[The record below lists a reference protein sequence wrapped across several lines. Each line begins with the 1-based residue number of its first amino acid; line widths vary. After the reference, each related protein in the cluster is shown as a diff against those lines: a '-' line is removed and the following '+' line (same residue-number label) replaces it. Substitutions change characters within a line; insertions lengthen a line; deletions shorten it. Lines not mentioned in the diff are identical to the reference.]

1 MKRFFI
7 YLISAALLTTASA
20 GECELNISV
29 IPPQDGENLPE
40 QTISQLTGKLRTIL
54 SSSGISTSVDDSQ
67 FFLTGRFDHAFSE
80 KTSGP
85 DQREVINTTLTLYIG
100 DADGQKIFA
109 SKVLTLKGVG
119 KSEAQAY
126 IKALAPINA
135 GRKDIADFIEEGKS
149 KILEYFDNNYQTYL
163 TKARTAM
170 NKRNYEEALY
180 LALQI
185 PECCVGF
192 AEAQDLA
199 LEIYGQEVDYLG
211 NMLLSRAKAAFSS
224 NPTDKG
230 ASEAFYYLNQID
242 PGASCYKEALAY
254 GDKMAKEVKTQWE
267 FENIQKYK
275 DELSL
280 KHKLLDNQA
289 SIEKSRIESAR
300 AIGVAWAKSQP
311 TVRHY
316 YHWY

>member
-1 MKRFFI
+1 MKRLFI
-7 YLISAALLTTASA
+7 SFISTVIFLTVSAS
-20 GECELNISV
+20 ECELNISV
-29 IPPQDGENLPE
+29 IPPQSGENLPE
-40 QTISQLTGKLRTIL
+40 QVASQLTGKLRTLL
-54 SSSGISTSVDDSQ
+54 SSSGVSTSVDGLQ

-109 SKVLTLKGVG
+109 SKVLELKGVG

-135 GRKDIADFIEEGKS
+135 GRKDIIAFIEEGKA
-149 KILEYFDNNYQTYL
+149 KILDYFDSNYQTYL

-185 PECCVGF
+185 PECCIGF
-192 AEAQDLA
+192 DEAQSLA
-199 LEIYGQEVDYLG
+199 LEIYGHEVDYLG
-211 NMLLSRAKAAFSS
+211 NMLLTQAKAAFSA

-230 ASEAFYYLNQID
+230 AGEAFSYLSQID
-242 PGASCYKEALAY
+242 PNASCYKEAVAY

-275 DELSL
+275 DDLAL
-280 KHKLLDNQA
+280 KHKKLDNQTA
-289 SIEKSRIESAR
+289 IEKSRIESAR

-311 TVRHY
+311 VVRHY